1 MLHWLTQW
9 PGVFFVL
16 FSTALI
22 LNAEKEVA
30 ATAWPLQLNKAEE
43 KKNAGLYS
51 RVAGLRRN
59 GGDGGVRRFAGQI
72 SSAGTGHPS
81 EQPVSGI
88 GVPDDRARHGRI
100 LQGVVGG
107 VVASQ
112 SKEPPILTSSGTPIP
127 YFLVR
132 AFIHC
137 SVFQTIHTFL
147 LLSQSSH
154 FW

>member
-43 KKNAGLYS
+43 KKMRGCIPVLLVFAAMVVTVVYGGLPGRFLPLERAIPLNNQSVELGYLTTES
-51 RVAGLRRN
+51 CKVWLVAL
-59 GGDGGVRRFAGQI
+59 
-72 SSAGTGHPS
+72 ST
-81 EQPVSGI
+81 
-88 GVPDDRARHGRI
+88 
-100 LQGVVGG
+100 
-107 VVASQ
+107 SQ